1 MLIQPVVDDASVRRA
16 LRRAPAVMQAVMEH
30 KVQQAAVLL
39 RREVRQQLRDNRS
52 MAFTTL
58 LQSIHIQRPFV
69 MTRDVVAGVRYA
81 RWVEEGTR
89 PGYRG
94 RPPLRPLAEWLRIRH
109 GLDARQARRRAFGL
123 ARYLQQHGTRPAPF
137 FKPAF
142 ANKQTALLALLRQGV
157 VEGVRQS
164 LGIQGSPA

>member
-1 MLIQPVVDDASVRRA
+1 MLIQPEVDDASVRRA
-16 LRRAPAVMQAVMEH
+16 LRRAPAVMQAAMER
-30 KVQQAAVLL
+30 KVQRAAVML
-39 RREVRQQLRDNRS
+39 RREVRRQLRRNRS

-58 LQSIHIQRPFV
+58 LESIHIQRPFV
-69 MTRDVVAGVRYA
+69 MTRDVVAGARYA

-94 RPPLRPLAEWLRIRH
+94 MPPRRALASWLHTRH
-109 GLDARQARRRAFGL
+109 GLDERQAHCRAFGL
-123 ARYLQQHGTRPAPF
+123 ARYLQQHGTQPAPF

-142 ANKQTALLALLRQGV
+142 ANKQTAMLALLRQGV